1 MTGRPILKA
10 VAAAR
15 IAGVRT
21 EIELLIELEDGG
33 ALFGVVGLSV
43 CPGRTLVSFLLKGDD
58 IEFAD
63 VPDDEADRALVRAF
77 GIAPVA
83 ARGHCCELATLMIFD
98 MLGEAQR
105 VTSISAE
112 PPVAPGPSFA
122 S

>member
-1 MTGRPILKA
+1 MSDKPILKA

-21 EIELLIELEDGG
+21 EIELLVEPDGDG
-33 ALFGVVGLSV
+33 ALFGVVGLSA
-43 CPGRTLVSFLLKGDD
+43 CPGLTLVSFLLKGDG

-63 VPDDEADRALVRAF
+63 VPDDEADRALIRAF

-98 MLGEAQR
+98 MLRDAQQPEA
-105 VTSISAE
+105 SAAGAT
-112 PPVAPGPSFA
+112 VH
-122 S
+122 